1 MGNKTEQSGIIRDKG
16 EYYMIGNF
24 KSQMEAKLIRYKDKV
39 LKCEGE
45 GKWRG
50 KPYPHI
56 LPSEKWQYN
65 LFEAIRDSAIQCFER
80 NYIAWHQQRHNLL
93 SSQILCVNLFF
104 PLRQHLDVIQSFLS
118 SHFSNVERI
127 IDIDFEYVGPC
138 EKDYFN
144 EGGGRGQNRTSSD
157 IAIIWEDKSNNKS
170 MLLLEFKFTESD
182 FGECG
187 KQGNPNRGRCQSA
200 SRAIE
205 GPNENCW
212 RAIRKRTYW
221 DIILSNDSPF
231 RREALTAERYCP
243 FRYDFYQLM
252 RNQLL
257 AHCIETDP
265 QADFSRVDF
274 GVIYHADNEALLR
287 MARPFAGERNPLKAW
302 QILLKDPSKFHIF
315 TIQELVG
322 VVSRELPV
330 GLAGWRDYLKQKY
343 DL

>member
-1 MGNKTEQSGIIRDKG
+1 
-16 EYYMIGNF
+16 
-24 KSQMEAKLIRYKDKV
+24 
-39 LKCEGE
+39 
-45 GKWRG
+45 
-50 KPYPHI
+50 
-56 LPSEKWQYN
+56 
-65 LFEAIRDSAIQCFER
+65 
-80 NYIAWHQQRHNLL
+80 LL

-104 PLRQHLDVIQSFLS
+104 PLRQYLDVIQSFLS
-118 SHFSNVERI
+118 SHFSNVERV

-157 IAIIWEDKSNNKS
+157 IAIIWEDKSGNKN
-170 MLLLEFKFTESD
+170 MLLLEFKFSEPD
-182 FGECG
+182 FGECS
-187 KQGNPNRGRCQSA
+187 KQGNPNRRRCQSA
-200 SRAIE
+200 RRVIE
-205 GPNENCW
+205 APNEDCW

-274 GVIYHADNEALLR
+274 GVIYHADNEVLLK
-287 MARPFAGERNPLKAW
+287 MSMPFREESNPLKAW
-302 QILLKDPSKFHIF
+302 PTLLRAPSKFHVF
-315 TIQELVG
+315 TIQELI
-322 VVSRELPV
+322 STIDKELPES
-330 GLAGWRDYLKQKY
+330 LFSWRGYLNQKY